1 MENPIGAVAPIRIMK
16 VQASVEAIRAR
27 RRGGRERSLVEEAV
41 PKGTQAGPAE
51 VRQGGRGPENA
62 GMTPRRSLRRLRF
75 MDSFEQQ
82 RQWMVD
88 HQIAARDVR
97 DPRVLEAMRQVPRE
111 RFVPQDQVSRAY
123 EDAPL
128 PIGQNQTISQPYIVA
143 LMIEAMDVGPEDRVL
158 EVGAGS
164 GYTAALLSRLAKE
177 VYSIE
182 RHPTLTEQARQRLE
196 AIGCDNVTLRCG
208 DGSLG
213 WAEEAPFDAILV
225 SAGGPQVPQSLQSQL
240 AENGRLVIPVGDN
253 AEGQELWRIDR
264 RGPDRFERRSLGLVR
279 FVPLIGREG
288 WGEGL

>member
-164 GYTAALLSRLAKE
+164 GYTAALLSRTGSAAPRSDRL
-177 VYSIE
+177 
-182 RHPTLTEQARQRLE
+182 RQRHV
-196 AIGCDNVTLRCG
+196 ALRRR
-208 DGSLG
+208 
-213 WAEEAPFDAILV
+213 F
-225 SAGGPQVPQSLQSQL
+225 AGMG
-240 AENGRLVIPVGDN
+240 
-253 AEGQELWRIDR
+253 
-264 RGPDRFERRSLGLVR
+264 
-279 FVPLIGREG
+279 
-288 WGEGL
+288 